1 MSNIIV
7 FITFLISLVVFGHEG
22 ENHINEDEGWETV
35 TEKIPEETLRRI
47 NLDYLARVKPIFK
60 NKCLDCHGTGNPM
73 PWYAGIPGPKQLIQN
88 DIKEAK
94 EHMDMSNDFPFEGHG
109 TPKDDLEALNK
120 TVKENTMPPIQY
132 KILHWSSS
140 LTEDEKR
147 TVNKWVADSLKLLTK
162 SNEEEK

>member
-1 MSNIIV
+1 
-7 FITFLISLVVFGHEG
+7 
-22 ENHINEDEGWETV
+22 
-35 TEKIPEETLRRI
+35 
-47 NLDYLARVKPIFK
+47 
-60 NKCLDCHGTGNPM
+60 M